1 MGYSGETCQ
10 YLLTQTLCTSVGI
23 TNNCRNG
30 GTCMLVGSTTQ
41 CFCPATYTGALCE
54 NTIDL
59 CSLRVCQNG
68 GSCSIVNG
76 SNVLCQCLPTFQ
88 GQFCEYSID
97 PCAIQPCLN
106 GGKCIASGLTFSCNC
121 AQTMYTGPRCA
132 TIITSPC
139 ATNPVRKLVKKFIFI
154 NFILVCKWWYMS
166 NCWFNVCLFMS
177 INIYWSNMFS
187 ILIKSLYSN
196 SMS

>member
-139 ATNPVRKLVKKFIFI
+139 ATNPVRKLEKK
-154 NFILVCKWWYMS
+154 
-166 NCWFNVCLFMS
+166 
-177 INIYWSNMFS
+177 IYF
-187 ILIKSLYSN
+187 Y
-196 SMS
+196 